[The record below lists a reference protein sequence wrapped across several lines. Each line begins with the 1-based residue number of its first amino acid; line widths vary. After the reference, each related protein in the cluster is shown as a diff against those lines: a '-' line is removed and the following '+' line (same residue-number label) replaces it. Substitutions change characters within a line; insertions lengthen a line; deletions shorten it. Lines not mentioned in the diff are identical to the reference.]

1 MGLGEP
7 PPAVYTLEVFL
18 NVGGGYVVGG
28 DVEGGEDAPCI
39 VPPREFR

>member
-7 PPAVYTLEVFL
+7 PPEVFTLEVFL
-18 NVGGGYVVGG
+18 NDGGGFGYVVGG

-39 VPPREFR
+39 WMSWL